1 MTSNQVIGCQLRD
14 KNGKCLSGQLCNI
27 TVFDLVFQIPR
38 AKKRRQSDG
47 EVKQNL
53 MESPALHPEWSME
66 LHRTEGTSTDNSHS
80 DSPRETEDHEGDRSL
95 LEDELEMLVTQ

>member
-1 MTSNQVIGCQLRD
+1 
-14 KNGKCLSGQLCNI
+14 
-27 TVFDLVFQIPR
+27 
-38 AKKRRQSDG
+38 
-47 EVKQNL
+47 